1 MNNVINKFL
10 LAGDEFMPEM
20 HLRQPRFVYSACG
33 PFTRHEERI
42 KEFKRTGDTPYIY
55 RNELDK
61 VCFQHD
67 SAYEDHKDLI
77 NRTEA
82 DKVLRDKAYDI
93 ASNPKYDGYQRGLA
107 SMVYKFF
114 DKKSTAEPSSLE
126 RMGSGCKKLKNTA
139 RNSSILADERHKPIV
154 RKFNKRKVYSQFKDN
169 IWGVDLVD
177 MQSLSRKNK
186 SIKYPFCAIGLY
198 SKYAFVIPLKDKK
211 GISIVNAFN
220 KIIKQSNRKPN
231 KIWVDQGGEF
241 YNNVFEK
248 WLSDNDI
255 NMYSTYNEGK
265 SVVAERFIRTLKNK
279 LYKHMAATGK
289 NVYYNVL
296 DDVVNKYN
304 NTKHSTIK
312 MKPIDVKNNKR
323 VYVDEHNEKDSRF
336 KVGDRVRISKFKN
349 IFAKGYTPNW
359 SSEIFIIDK
368 INDTVPYT
376 YNIKDLNDEEIIGS
390 FYDKELQKTK
400 F

>member
-1 MNNVINKFL
+1 MNNVINTFL
-10 LAGDEFMPEM
+10 LAGDKFMPEM

-33 PFTRHEERI
+33 PFTRHKERM
-42 KEFKRTGDTPYIY
+42 KEFKRTGDTRYIY

-61 VCFQHD
+61 ACFQHD
-67 SAYEDHKDLI
+67 SAYVDHKDLI

-114 DKKSTAEPSSLE
+114 DKKS
-126 RMGSGCKKLKNTA
+126 MGSGTAKSSSLKRIA
-139 RNSSILADERHKPIV
+139 SSSILADESHKPII

-169 IWGVDLVD
+169 IWGVDLAD

-186 SIKYPFCAIGLY
+186 GIKYLLCAIDLY

-231 KIWVDQGGEF
+231 KIWVDQGREF

-255 NMYSTYNEGK
+255 NMNSTYKEGK
-265 SVVAERFIRTLKNK
+265 SVVAETFIRTLKNK
-279 LYKHMAATGK
+279 LYKHMTATGK
-289 NVYYNVL
+289 NVYYVL
-296 DDVVNKYN
+296 DDVVNKYD

-323 VYVDEHNEKDSRF
+323 VYIDEHNEKDS
-336 KVGDRVRISKFKN
+336 KLNVGDRVRISRYKK
-349 IFAKGYTPNW
+349 IFAKGYAPNW
-359 SSEIFIIDK
+359 SSEIFIVNK

-376 YNIKDLNDEEIIGS
+376 YNLKDLNDEEIIGS
-390 FYDKELQKTK
+390 FFDKELQKTK